1 MGCSC
6 FIPKKKL
13 EEEKKVEF
21 AYALP
26 IYQQK
31 DNLQNNYA
39 SKNIYSSNN
48 ENDDNTEKG
57 EYFNDSFIIVKTDK
71 IKESELQELYNNN
84 PPLKDGV
91 IVETKGPLLNTR
103 EKVIYYGEWD
113 TKEDV
118 RHGRGI
124 QVWPRGR
131 RYKGYWKNN
140 LPYDKDVI

>member
-6 FIPKKKL
+6 FPKKL
-13 EEEKKVEF
+13 DEEKKLEF

-26 IYQQK
+26 SYQQK
-31 DNLQNNYA
+31 GDNLQNNA
-39 SKNIYSSNN
+39 ANNNIYSNNNNNNN
-48 ENDDNTEKG
+48 ENTEEG
-57 EYFNDSFIIVKTDK
+57 QYFNENFRIIKTDRV
-71 IKESELQELYNNN
+71 KESELQELYYNF

-91 IVETKGPLLNTR
+91 VVETKGPLLDIH

-140 LPYDKDVI
+140 LPYDINE